1 MSYMLTPTNALAKAG
16 SREVCVSM
24 GSHFLLRAHF
34 DRLQTDVA
42 VAAPS
47 GALRFF
53 GADFLFVLRKW
64 ESCL

>member
-53 GADFLFVLRKW
+53 WGGFSVWLQRR